1 MNKSELKEIDFEEI
15 LKLDKISVKVA
26 PEKKGLI
33 LKHVEY
39 EIRSQVSL
47 ELKRYMLFI

>member
-1 MNKSELKEIDFEEI
+1 MNKKDLKENKLSFVEI
-15 LKLDKISVKVA
+15 LKLDKISIKVA

-39 EIRSQVSL
+39 EIRSQVSS
-47 ELKRYMLFI
+47 KKKS